1 MFAVWDDKYPS
12 VGGSCFKL
20 PRDIGVMLTRL
31 GRFLDLGVSGDTTGF
46 RGWEGTDREETKGYR
61 TYCRLRGWEGTERE
75 GTKGVLEDISG
86 DAKGVSGDTAGF
98 RGCIGFWL
106 SWVGVINE
114 RWFDD
119 F

>member
-1 MFAVWDDKYPS
+1 MFQASKGHRSHVDE
-12 VGGSCFKL
+12 
-20 PRDIGVMLTRL
+20 TRTVFRP
-31 GRFLDLGVSGDTTGF
+31 GGF